1 MLKFRMLAIGAM
13 LAALPTVA
21 DAQILLDKQGA
32 ITTSDRHDYGD
43 YTDEYFLD
51 LKPGANVDVKLVN
64 QGSFQGVLYLTDT
77 ADIPKG
83 VMMPTTARQSGF
95 HIYSSPGARY
105 KLVVR
110 GIEGSMG
117 SYRLTATTVQ
127 PPAPLKAGRVILNET
142 GEITMRAWN
151 VQKDSSGNKV
161 YGDIWFVEEVPPGS
175 NFVVTAVGQ
184 GDLQPVVTI
193 FDRAGDKIDTPAIGS
208 KTSIMHFTNADGD
221 IYQIRVAG
229 RNGSLGRYRVTVLAE
244 GPQAAASGPAKTAT
258 NTP

>member
-1 MLKFRMLAIGAM
+1 MLNFKMFAVGLM
-13 LAALPTVA
+13 LAALPTAA

-32 ITTSDRHDYGD
+32 ITTSDHHDYGD

-117 SYRLTATTVQ
+117 SYRLTATTV
-127 PPAPLKAGRVILNET
+127 PPPVPLKAGRVILSET
-142 GEITMRAWN
+142 GEITTRAWN
-151 VQKDSSGNKV
+151 VQKDNSGNKV

-175 NFVVTAVGQ
+175 NFVVSATGQ

-193 FDRAGDKIDTPAIGS
+193 FDRAGDKVDAPAAGS
-208 KTSIMHFTNADGD
+208 KISSVHLSNADGD

-229 RNGSLGRYRVTVLAE
+229 RNGSLGRYRVTAVAE
-244 GPQAAASGPAKTAT
+244 GPQAATKGNADTVSKT
-258 NTP
+258 P